1 MRVEASFDL
10 DGITIVSVLPPRERA
25 EPKDRIEIRTTPG
38 DGTGSVTTELVA
50 HRRGPSRDRSDR
62 EGTRPR
68 RDEKRPRPGRPPRAE
83 GGPDANR
90 RDRTTRQR
98 SARPSPAPSD
108 SERPSTPDRR
118 VRPAEKPRRTRPQRF
133 TPGTKHRDEFLV
145 GLAPDQRAVAEQLA
159 RGGMPAIRRAVAEA
173 RGTGE
178 HGGEAMISLAEQLLP
193 QVRTAMWL
201 DRADAA
207 LAQLETISLRDLRTT
222 VVGATPRDEQGRAML
237 TTLREALATR
247 VAKIRTTWEEEIAHA
262 LERGGCC
269 RRCGSRLAH
278 PTREHDFRRRSRNR
292 SRKPR
297 ARRSTERRLRSD
309 GLRSWRP
316 PRPRPSGSR

>member
-1 MRVEASFDL
+1 MARRLDIELTSVRDDGIWTWRASGAKEPRGAIDAKLLEDNAKVGDVVRVEASFDL

-118 VRPAEKPRRTRPQRF
+118 ERPAEKPRRTRPQRF

-159 RGGMPAIRRAVAEA
+159 
-173 RGTGE
+173 
-178 HGGEAMISLAEQLLP
+178 
-193 QVRTAMWL
+193 
-201 DRADAA
+201 
-207 LAQLETISLRDLRTT
+207 
-222 VVGATPRDEQGRAML
+222 
-237 TTLREALATR
+237 
-247 VAKIRTTWEEEIAHA
+247 
-262 LERGGCC
+262 
-269 RRCGSRLAH
+269 
-278 PTREHDFRRRSRNR
+278 
-292 SRKPR
+292 
-297 ARRSTERRLRSD
+297 
-309 GLRSWRP
+309 
-316 PRPRPSGSR
+316 